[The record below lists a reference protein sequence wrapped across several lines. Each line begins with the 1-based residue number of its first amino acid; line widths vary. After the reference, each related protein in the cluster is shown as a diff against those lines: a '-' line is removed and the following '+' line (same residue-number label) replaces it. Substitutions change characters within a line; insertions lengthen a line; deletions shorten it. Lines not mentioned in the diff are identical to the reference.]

1 MNAAQDK
8 FPKRAKLPHVPPDWV
23 KPSALFFVT
32 ICCVPRGKNQL
43 CHDAVASVIFES
55 VEFRQ
60 QRLDWHVTLLVLMPD
75 HLHMLVAFPHD
86 LEMRK
91 IVTDWK
97 SLLARKCG
105 LSWQRD
111 FFDHRIRDGE
121 NWEQKADYIRQNPV
135 RGGLTAHF
143 ADWKFA
149 WQPADGGP
157 GRSALPPAGEDS
169 LPPW

>member
-1 MNAAQDK
+1 MKSTPDEL
-8 FPKRAKLPHVPPDWV
+8 PIRSRLPHVPPAWV

-43 CHDAVASVIFES
+43 CHESVANVIFES

-60 QRLDWHVTLLVLMPD
+60 HRLDWHVTLIVLMPD
-75 HLHMLVAFPHD
+75 HLHMLVAFPRGS
-86 LEMRK
+86 EMRK

-97 SLLARKCG
+97 SLLARKTRIV
-105 LSWQRD
+105 WQRD

-135 RGGLTAHF
+135 RGGLVEKAE
-143 ADWKFA
+143 DWKYI
-149 WQPADGGP
+149 WRP
-157 GRSALPPAGEDS
+157 
-169 LPPW
+169 